1 MRGSKKW
8 RSPADDGQP
17 TPAFLWGSSPVEG
30 EPLLAESEENP
41 RDPVPEAT
49 QTSQSGQSM
58 WPKEDGPSTAV
69 SPGVRKD
76 SEEPQIIFEPEKPI
90 RERPAIPTA
99 ATLGPVDARTP
110 ENFSAVMA
118 EAQVPEA
125 AEVVSTPVSEP
136 ALPPD
141 ELLPPSPIEDLI
153 VTEKTTFQSRPWWT
167 PFKWTQLPEVG
178 EAANDVRTAY
188 GVGTGVAALACSLRG
203 RRHRQYAGPNQDAFD
218 IGLVKVDE
226 NCEFLV
232 VVVCDGMGS
241 APFSSYGST
250 RVASLISELIRTLI
264 TSKNL
269 RDIDAVEEQL
279 RGLQSQILDKMTREA
294 LEARPAGL
302 SVFSTSIPP
311 SESGPG
317 DIQTTLTFA
326 VIQNVRDDASE
337 VSEMEAVIGM
347 IGDSPALNIT
357 TEGPRLL
364 ENDQDSSGVFSTAT
378 NGAVGASA
386 WRLTRTTVGEK
397 QPLLIATDGVANYLV
412 HEGTPTRLGKYVAKQ
427 WISPLPV
434 LEFIRDVSFDLAS
447 ADDDR
452 TAIMIWLNRG

>member
-1 MRGSKKW
+1 
-8 RSPADDGQP
+8 
-17 TPAFLWGSSPVEG
+17 
-30 EPLLAESEENP
+30 
-41 RDPVPEAT
+41 
-49 QTSQSGQSM
+49 
-58 WPKEDGPSTAV
+58 
-69 SPGVRKD
+69 
-76 SEEPQIIFEPEKPI
+76 
-90 RERPAIPTA
+90 
-99 ATLGPVDARTP
+99 
-110 ENFSAVMA
+110 
-118 EAQVPEA
+118 
-125 AEVVSTPVSEP
+125 
-136 ALPPD
+136 
-141 ELLPPSPIEDLI
+141 
-153 VTEKTTFQSRPWWT
+153 
-167 PFKWTQLPEVG
+167 
-178 EAANDVRTAY
+178 
-188 GVGTGVAALACSLRG
+188 
-203 RRHRQYAGPNQDAFD
+203 
-218 IGLVKVDE
+218 VKVDE

-250 RVASLISELIRTLI
+250 RVASLISELIRNLI
-264 TSKNL
+264 TNKNL

-311 SESGPG
+311 SDSGPG

-357 TEGPRLL
+357 PEGPKLL

-412 HEGTPTRLGKYVAKQ
+412 HEGTPTRLGTYVAKQ